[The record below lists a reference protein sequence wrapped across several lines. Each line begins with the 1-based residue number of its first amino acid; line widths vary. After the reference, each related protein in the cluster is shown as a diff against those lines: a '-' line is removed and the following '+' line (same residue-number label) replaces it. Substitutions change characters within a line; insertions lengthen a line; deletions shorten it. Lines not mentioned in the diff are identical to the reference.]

1 VTAGPTSP
9 GEQRTPWWRVAL
21 ALVAVAAVA
30 ALAALVLGEYE
41 LEAGIAL
48 PAGLLL
54 GLVLGEVAV
63 AAGRDRGLLPALLVG
78 ALGAGAMVWAGWIDS
93 AQGLEPIKTAVWF
106 SAALAALAGALRV
119 RGLPRITAARRSR

>member
-1 VTAGPTSP
+1 VTGAPSP
-9 GEQRTPWWRVAL
+9 GEGRAPGWRVAL
-21 ALVAVAAVA
+21 ALVGAAAVA
-30 ALAALVLGEYE
+30 ALAALILGEYE
-41 LEAGIAL
+41 LDVGVAL

-63 AAGRDRGLLPALLVG
+63 VAGRDRGLLPGLVVG

-106 SAALAALAGALRV
+106 AAAVAAIAGAVRV
-119 RGLPRITAARRSR
+119 TGLPTRR

>member
-1 VTAGPTSP
+1 MIAASSP
-9 GEQRTPWWRVAL
+9 GEGRAPWWRLAL

-30 ALAALVLGEYE
+30 ALAALILGEYE
-41 LEAGIAL
+41 LDAGVAL

-63 AAGRDRGLLPALLVG
+63 VAGRDRGLLPGLVVG

-93 AQGLEPIKTAVWF
+93 AQGLEPIKTPVWF
-106 SAALAALAGALRV
+106 AAALAAVAGAVRV
-119 RGLPRITAARRSR
+119 TGLPKPG